1 MENPTTDFGVA
12 LAEIQRLREEAEF
25 SPNRTGQFA
34 ILSLGSGG
42 EHVQSLEDLQERPN
56 RIRAAASFVD
66 AASFTDYVRRYAT
79 SDTVVL
85 ADPTKGTLTAAISYH
100 EPPSVGIEGTFLAT
114 PSHNSHS
121 ATLKATFDLR
131 YAAWRRIDGTMLLQ
145 SELGEFMEERAVDV
159 TSMDGASVMEMVMK
173 FEATK
178 TCDFK
183 SATRLADGT
192 VQYRFEETENQT
204 GVVKVPDHLIVT
216 LPIYQGAD
224 PVQLKVMVRHR
235 TVNGKLGF
243 LLKILDRQLREE
255 SAFNGLVETFR
266 AAAADYP
273 AGVPPIY
280 FGSSL

>member
-1 MENPTTDFGVA
+1 MEDPTTDFGVA
-12 LAEIQRLREEAEF
+12 LAEIKRLREEAEF
-25 SPNRTGQFA
+25 YPNRTGQFA
-34 ILSLGSGG
+34 IVPSVGG
-42 EHVQSLEDLQERPN
+42 DRIESLEEFQERPN
-56 RIRAAASFVD
+56 RIRAAASFID

-79 SDTVVL
+79 SSTVVL
-85 ADPTKGTLTAAISYH
+85 ADPTKNTLTAALDYH
-100 EPPSVGIEGTFLAT
+100 EGVTIDEGFGDVAT

-131 YAAWRRIDGTMLLQ
+131 YAAWRKIDGTTLLQ

-159 TSMDGASVMEMVMK
+159 ANMDTASVMEMVMK

-183 SATRLADGT
+183 SATRLSDGT